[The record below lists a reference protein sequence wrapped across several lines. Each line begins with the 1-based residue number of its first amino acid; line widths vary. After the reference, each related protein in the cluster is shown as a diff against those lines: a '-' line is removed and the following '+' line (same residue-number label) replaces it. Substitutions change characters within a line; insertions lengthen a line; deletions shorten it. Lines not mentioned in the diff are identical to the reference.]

1 MDEVKKR
8 NGVSEDYIP
17 GKRNHSFT
25 EDDIKRVVKYMD
37 VRAYCLKKM
46 KNTKEYRN
54 ENWSFSKCMTCE
66 EENMRVYMQGI
77 FEACED
83 VLGWMEG
90 RIDCE

>member
-46 KNTKEYRN
+46 KNTQDYQDSHWLMTD
-54 ENWSFSKCMTCE
+54 ENFK
-66 EENMRVYMQGI
+66 VYMQAT
-77 FEACED
+77 FDACSD
-83 VLGWMEG
+83 FLGWMEG
-90 RIDCE
+90 RIAQDE